1 MRKNIDITEAA
12 VQSINA
18 MALNEDRSVKNLI
31 ERNLEAM
38 GKHGITYI
46 DLWHQCE
53 RMTARLKD
61 LSINH

>member
-12 VQSINA
+12 VQSIGA

-38 GKHGITYI
+38 GKQGVSYI
-46 DLWHQCE
+46 DLWRQCE
-53 RMTARLKD
+53 ALTAQLKA
-61 LSINH
+61 LSK

>member
-1 MRKNIDITEAA
+1 MRKNIDITNEA

-38 GKHGITYI
+38 GKQGVSYI
-46 DLWHQCE
+46 DLWHKCE
-53 RMTARLKD
+53 ALTAQLKA
-61 LSINH
+61 LSK